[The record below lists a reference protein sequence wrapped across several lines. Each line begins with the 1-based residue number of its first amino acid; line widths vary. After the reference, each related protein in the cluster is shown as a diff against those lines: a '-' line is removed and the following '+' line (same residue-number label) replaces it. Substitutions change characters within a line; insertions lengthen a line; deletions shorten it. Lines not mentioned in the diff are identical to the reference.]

1 MISPEKHDALQAG
14 WVRLMDKYGISPADA
29 YPVFDRLAAAHS
41 EPARHYHTLEHVA
54 EMLRVAGRLLEP
66 ANDGDAIQLAVWF
79 HDAVHDPRAKDN
91 EARSAELMMDALAPF
106 SLPAGLIQHV
116 AEMILATDHLPPL
129 AATNHLPPLARGGRG
144 GADLIAAADTAVL
157 LDADL
162 AILAA
167 DEWRYLK
174 YAEAIRNEYAW
185 VDDAAYRT
193 GRAAV
198 LQAFLDRPR
207 IYRTA
212 RFHDMGDGPARRNMA
227 AEIGRLAA
235 GQNPV

>member
-14 WVRLMDKYGISPADA
+14 WVRLMDRYGISPADA

-54 EMLRVAGRLLEP
+54 EMLRVAGRLMEP

-79 HDAVHDPRAKDN
+79 HDAVYDPKAKDN
-91 EARSAELMMDALAPF
+91 EARSAELMSDALAPL
-106 SLPAGLIQHV
+106 SLPAELIQHV
-116 AEMILATDHLPPL
+116 ADMIRATAHTGDSP
-129 AATNHLPPLARGGRG
+129 
-144 GADLIAAADTAVL
+144 ADADTAVL

-174 YAEAIRNEYAW
+174 YAEAIRKEYAW

-212 RFHDMGDGPARRNMA
+212 RFHDMGEEPARRNMA
-227 AEIGRLAA
+227 AEMERLAA

>member
-14 WVRLMDKYGISPADA
+14 WARLMDRYGISPADA

-79 HDAVHDPRAKDN
+79 HDAVYDPAAKDN
-91 EARSAELMMDALAPF
+91 EARSAVLMADALAPL
-106 SLPAGLIQHV
+106 SLPADLIRHV
-116 AEMILATDHLPPL
+116 TEMIR
-129 AATNHLPPLARGGRG
+129 ATNHLPPLARGGRG
-144 GADLIAAADTAVL
+144 GSDSPADADTAVL

-174 YAEAIRNEYAW
+174 YAEAIRKEYAW

-198 LQAFLDRPR
+198 LQAFLSRPR
-207 IYRTA
+207 IYSTA
-212 RFHDMGDGPARRNMA
+212 RFHDMGDGPARRNLA
-227 AEIGRLAA
+227 AEMGRLAA